1 MPPAPRE
8 GGPNMD
14 VPMSSDTRVF
24 NQMNVNHD
32 QRVFIEQQQLVENKV
47 LIQTHDPAYAEM
59 IEQTAEARHRL
70 AIAETEAQANQRH
83 EAIAE
88 SLKEAL
94 KVHEAQEVTH
104 ARVALREKEEN
115 IKSEAVQHLRAHEA
129 QCQVK
134 VEAYQRILDANLRQ
148 SMATKDNELTLLRN
162 QAAEKE
168 RVQEERIKKLE
179 ELVMQ
184 QSLQNQKL
192 QSLLD
197 SQLSQPPPVQAVETA
212 TLTRTVDPFVISST
226 IPVPVDSASPTSVV
240 HSVSSTPGVN
250 AVPPPY
256 VPPQC
261 LQAPVLSQS
270 MAALKSL

>member
-1 MPPAPRE
+1 
-8 GGPNMD
+8 MD

-148 SMATKDNELTLLRN
+148 SMATKDNELTPLRN

-212 TLTRTVDPFVISST
+212 TLTRTVDPFVIWST
-226 IPVPVDSASPTSVV
+226 IPVPVDSASPT
-240 HSVSSTPGVN
+240 
-250 AVPPPY
+250 
-256 VPPQC
+256 QC
-261 LQAPVLSQS
+261 IRDRWQP
-270 MAALKSL
+270 